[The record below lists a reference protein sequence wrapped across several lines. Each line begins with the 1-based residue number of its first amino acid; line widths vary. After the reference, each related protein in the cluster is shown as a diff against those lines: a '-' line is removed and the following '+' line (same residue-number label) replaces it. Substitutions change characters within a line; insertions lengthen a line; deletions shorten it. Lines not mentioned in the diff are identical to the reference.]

1 MSENL
6 SRNKKVILF
15 DGICNLCNS
24 SVQFIITH
32 DRKKS
37 FLFASLQSDVATKI
51 MFQLNQNENENF
63 DSIVLIE
70 NEMVYFKSDAALRI
84 AKELNGIIKLCYI
97 FIIIPRPLRDVIYDY
112 IAKNRYKW
120 YGKKESCRLPSP
132 AEADRFL

>member
-97 FIIIPRPLRDVIYDY
+97 FIIYQDLC
-112 IAKNRYKW
+112 AT
-120 YGKKESCRLPSP
+120 
-132 AEADRFL
+132 